1 MTEMK
6 KILVAVD
13 YSENAQNALNYAFE
27 IARIAGAELYLVHA
41 FYPIMSPPAAHSATD
56 VIQALEEGKGR
67 SLLEFAEQTRK
78 NLTIESGEA
87 GRFDAVAIKAFAKMG
102 GSYEKILE
110 AIDRYTIDL
119 VVMGMQG
126 GEAVSQALLGST
138 TISVMQKSRVP
149 MLAVPG
155 GITFNQ
161 FATIVF
167 AINLSKL
174 HARADLHFVSDFV
187 KTFKANLQV
196 LHLYRNQTQQ
206 YTFDAT
212 YPLQL
217 LTEQFREIPYTINFD
232 VNANVA
238 QGIQDFIRTEKADLL
253 VLIPQK
259 HTVLE
264 RLLDKSVTGKIT
276 ARPLVPL
283 LALPPATLNPQ
294 VTNLER
300 EVTQAQL

>member
-1 MTEMK
+1 MK

-27 IARIAGAELYLVHA
+27 IARIAGAELYLIHA
-41 FYPIMSPPAAHSATD
+41 FYPIMSPPAAHSAAD
-56 VIQALEEGKGR
+56 VTQALEEGKGR
-67 SLLEFAEQTRK
+67 SLLEFAEQTRQ

-87 GRFDAVAIKAFAKMG
+87 GRFSGVTIKAFAKMG

-149 MLAVPG
+149 VLAVPSG
-155 GITFNQ
+155 LTFNQ

-167 AINLSKL
+167 AINLSKIQ
-174 HARADLHFVSDFV
+174 ARADLRFVSDFV

-196 LHLYRNQTQQ
+196 LHLYRNETQQ
-206 YTFDAT
+206 QTFDAT

-217 LTEQFREIPYTINFD
+217 LTEQFKEIPYTFNFD
-232 VNANVA
+232 VKENVA

-259 HTVLE
+259 HTMLE
-264 RLLDKSVTGKIT
+264 RLLDKSVTGRIT
-276 ARPLVPL
+276 AHPQVPL
-283 LALPPATLNPQ
+283 LALPPATLHPQ
-294 VTNLER
+294 VTNPESM
-300 EVTQAQL
+300 VTQGQL